1 MELLIVT
8 LVVSVLAVMGQLRD
22 DLGGNPNVA
31 AA

>member
-8 LVVSVLAVMGQLRD
+8 LVVSVLAVMGQLKDAVGRK
-22 DLGGNPNVA
+22 PNA